1 MARVHRVILLNKPL
15 KIRGFSIFQ
24 WVMLGISVGVGF
36 WVSFTLVPQ
45 NIKFGN
51 VPAGLVVFV
60 CIVGAMGAFVTAS
73 EMKPWVWWKNNL
85 LYRLKLVP
93 TQFMPR
99 PQAATIYPDPT
110 IIEPRKRE
118 DDYYVQ

>member
-1 MARVHRVILLNKPL
+1 MARVQRVILLNKPL

-36 WVSFTLVPQ
+36 WVSFSLVPQ

-73 EMKPWVWWKNNL
+73 EMKPMVWWKNNF

-93 TQFMPR
+93 TQFLPR
-99 PQAATIYPDPT
+99 PQPGTVYPDPS
-110 IIEPRKRE
+110 IIEPGKRD
-118 DDYYVQ
+118 DDYYVR